1 MLTPLA
7 FASASPDAFVPFG
20 TVPQLRDRLRRAPR
34 HSAVGKRWRPSGPA
48 FAGSYAALLYSLASA
63 RLTLWVHLRW
73 LQLDHPM
80 VSFQSL
86 GCNISFWLSLT
97 MSFTQRTQ
105 RSQRGAAPVGLP
117 VPIFHS
123 SFFIMPFPDDV
134 FHAKDATIAKGCRP
148 RWASPVPSPFFI
160 FHSSLCISLTG

>member
-1 MLTPLA
+1 
-7 FASASPDAFVPFG
+7 
-20 TVPQLRDRLRRAPR
+20 
-34 HSAVGKRWRPSGPA
+34 
-48 FAGSYAALLYSLASA
+48 
-63 RLTLWVHLRW
+63 
-73 LQLDHPM
+73 M

-97 MSFTQRTQ
+97 ISFTQRTQ

-117 VPIFHS
+117 VPIFHF

-148 RWASPVPSPFFI
+148 VGLPVPIFHSSFFIMPFPNDQFHAKDATIAKRCRPRWTAGSHFLFFI
-160 FHSSLCISLTG
+160 FHYAFP